1 VDAHSTEVVEPASYS
16 DVGHDEHGAGHSDL
30 IYVKVFLV
38 LVVMTAVEVALSYAE
53 IGKLFIPLLTVLMIA
68 KFWTVVS
75 FFMHLRFEKARIFGM
90 LFYTGLITAT
100 LVYIAALTTFRI
112 WSS

>member
-1 VDAHSTEVVEPASYS
+1 VDAHSTELVEPASYS
-16 DVGHDEHGAGHSDL
+16 DAPHGHGEPGHSDL
-30 IYVKVFLV
+30 IYVKVFVV
-38 LVVMTAVEVALSYAE
+38 LVVMTAAEVTLSYLD
-53 IGKLFIPLLTVLMIA
+53 IGKLFIPLLAVLMIA

-75 FFMHLRFEKARIFGM
+75 FFMHLRFEKAKIFGR

-100 LVYIAALTTFRI
+100 VVYIGALTTFQI